1 MEVAT
6 APPSPTEFLRLVAEP
21 IRWQLLQE
29 LARCD
34 RRVHE
39 LTALSGRPQN
49 LVSYHLRELRTAGLV
64 SARRSSADGRD
75 SYYRAEL
82 TRCARMFSATG
93 AALHPGVRLDLET
106 MPLPARSSR
115 RRLRVLFLCTG
126 NSARSQIAQAL
137 LEAMTDHRVDV
148 RSAGSHP
155 KVLHPNAVRVMAG
168 RGVDISERTTTPLS
182 RFTRMRFDHVIT
194 LCDKVREV
202 CPEFPEHPD
211 LIHWSVADP
220 ALEGDTDDAT
230 MLAFERTAREL
241 EERIGFFLARLADP
255 VQRAEPV
262 QRKERGHVG

>member
-1 MEVAT
+1 MVEVRA
-6 APPSPTEFLRLVAEP
+6 APLSPTEFLQLVAEP
-21 IRWQLLQE
+21 VRWQLLQE
-29 LARCD
+29 LARSD

-39 LTALSGRPQN
+39 LTAISGRPQN
-49 LVSYHLRELRTAGLV
+49 LVSYHLRELRDAGLV

-82 TRCARMFSATG
+82 TQCTRMLSATG
-93 AALHPGVRLDLET
+93 AALHPGVRLGVE
-106 MPLPARSSR
+106 PVQLPARSAR

-137 LEAMTDHRVDV
+137 LEQMTDHGVDV

-155 KVLHPNAVRVMAG
+155 KVLHPNAVRVMAD

-202 CPEFPEHPD
+202 CPEFPEHPSQV
-211 LIHWSVADP
+211 HWSVADP
-220 ALEGDTDDAT
+220 ALEGDTDDAS
-230 MLAFERTAREL
+230 LPAFERTAREL
-241 EERIGFFLARLADP
+241 EERIGFFLARLA
-255 VQRAEPV
+255 EPV
-262 QRKERGHVG
+262 QRKEHDHVG

>member
-1 MEVAT
+1 MEDST
-6 APPSPTEFLRLVAEP
+6 TCLSPPEFLQLVAEP

-29 LARCD
+29 LARSD

-39 LTALSGRPQN
+39 LTEVTGRAQN
-49 LVSYHLRELRTAGLV
+49 LVSYHLRELRGAGLV

-75 SYYRAEL
+75 TYYRAEL
-82 TRCARMFSATG
+82 SQCVRMFSAAG
-93 AALHPGVRLDLET
+93 VALHPGVQLGLET
-106 MPLPARSSR
+106 VHVPARSAR

-137 LEAMTDHRVDV
+137 LEQMTGHRVDV

-155 KVLHPNAVRVMAG
+155 KVLHRNAVRVMAG

-182 RFTRMRFDHVIT
+182 RYSRMRFDHVIT

-202 CPEFPEHPD
+202 CPEFPQHPD

-220 ALEGDTDDAT
+220 ALEGDTDDAS
-230 MLAFERTAREL
+230 LPAFERTADEL
-241 EERIGFFLARLADP
+241 EERLGFFLARLA
-255 VQRAEPV
+255 EPA
-262 QRKERGHVG
+262 QRKEHDHVG